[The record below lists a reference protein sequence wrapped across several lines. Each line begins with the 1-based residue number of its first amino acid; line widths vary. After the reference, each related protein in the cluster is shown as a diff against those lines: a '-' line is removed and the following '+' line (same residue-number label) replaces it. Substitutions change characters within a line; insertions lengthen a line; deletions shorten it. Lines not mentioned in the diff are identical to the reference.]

1 MIEHFKA
8 NTVQKSL
15 VHVKYILFVAVF
27 QACTANILEAVDTD
41 GDGDITKQEFI
52 ENAMKVVFIQNM
64 FNLEDQEEQMTTGYR
79 NIQ

>member
-1 MIEHFKA
+1 MSRGDALYQSYK
-8 NTVQKSL
+8 N
-15 VHVKYILFVAVF
+15 YPAVF

-64 FNLEDQEEQMTTGYR
+64 FNLEDQEE
-79 NIQ
+79 